1 VTPFPEVVSPPDG
14 AAVGL
19 SPPSRRHGIP
29 AVLGGDL
36 PVPLADGRTVTYANL
51 DYAATAPC
59 LAVVAEAVSELLP
72 WYASV
77 HRGAG
82 AASRRCTREYE
93 QARETIA
100 DFLDARADDH
110 VIFTRNTTD
119 ALNLLARA
127 LPAGTTVIGWDG
139 EHHANLLPWSRMIR
153 LPVPAD
159 PAEAA
164 GQLTAALASR
174 AGPALVTVTGA
185 SNVTGEIWP
194 IAELAEVAH
203 AHGAR
208 LAVDAAQLAP
218 HRPVSL
224 SVSGIDYLAMSGHK
238 AYAPFGAGVL
248 AGRADWLDAAPP
260 YLAGG
265 GATAYVGAAGDV
277 RWHAGPA
284 RHEAGTPNL
293 IGSVALATACAQ
305 LAAADRPAL
314 EAAEHELLTRLRA
327 GLAELPG
334 VQELRMFSPAHDR
347 VGIVTF
353 VVAGREAADV
363 SAHLAA
369 AHGIGVRDGQFCA
382 HPLAR
387 RLLAEARDRAG
398 QEHGEN
404 AIRTSQPHGENAIR
418 ASQPHGEN
426 AIRARQPHGENAIR
440 ASIGIGSTVEH
451 IERLLRG
458 VAELTAPDRP
468 AAG

>member
-1 VTPFPEVVSPPDG
+1 MRPSIVEELVTAFPDVVAPFDDQAGRLGPPR
-14 AAVGL
+14 V
-19 SPPSRRHGIP
+19 RHGIP

-93 QARETIA
+93 QARESIA
-100 DFLDARADDH
+100 DFLDVRADDY
-110 VIFTRNTTD
+110 VVFTRNTTD

-139 EHHANLLPWSRMIR
+139 EHHANLLPWASAAR

-159 PAEAA
+159 AA
-164 GQLTAALASR
+164 DVVPQLAAALTR
-174 AGPALVTVTGA
+174 LRTGDAGPVLVTVTGA

-224 SVSGIDYLAMSGHK
+224 ARSGIDYLAMSGHK

-248 AGRADWLDAAPP
+248 AGRPDWLDAAGP

-265 GATAYVGAAGDV
+265 GATAYVGNPGEV
-277 RWHAGPA
+277 RWYAGPA

-305 LAAADRPAL
+305 LAASDRPAL
-314 EAAEHELLTRLRA
+314 EAAEQDLLARLRA
-327 GLAELPG
+327 GLAALPG
-334 VQELRMFSPAHDR
+334 VQELRTFGAGHDR

-353 VVAGREAADV
+353 AVAGRPAAEV

-387 RLLAEARDRAG
+387 RLLAEASERAG
-398 QEHGEN
+398 QPLGDH
-404 AIRTSQPHGENAIR
+404 AV
-418 ASQPHGEN
+418 
-426 AIRARQPHGENAIR
+426 R
-440 ASIGIGSTVEH
+440 ASIGIGSTAEH
-451 IERLLRG
+451 VDRLISG
-458 VAELTAPDRP
+458 VAELFAPD
-468 AAG
+468 AAAPR

>member
-1 VTPFPEVVSPPDG
+1 VTAFPEVVSPPDG
-14 AAVGL
+14 QAADQ
-19 SPPSRRHGIP
+19 SPPRSRHGIP

-100 DFLDARADDH
+100 DFLDARPDDH

-139 EHHANLLPWSRMIR
+139 EHHANLLPWSQAMR

-159 PAEAA
+159 PAEAV
-164 GQLTAALASR
+164 GQLQAALTSR

-203 AHGAR
+203 ALGAR

-224 SVSGIDYLAMSGHK
+224 RALGIDYLAMSGHK

-248 AGRADWLDAAPP
+248 AGRPDWLDAAPP

-265 GATAYVGAAGDV
+265 GATAHVGAPGDV

-293 IGSVALATACAQ
+293 IGTVALATACAQ
-305 LAAADRPAL
+305 LAVSDRPAL
-314 EAAEHELLTRLRA
+314 EAAEHGLLTRLRA

-334 VQELRMFSPAHDR
+334 VQELRMFGPAHDR

-353 VVAGREAADV
+353 AVAGREAADV

-387 RLLAEARDRAG
+387 RLLAEAGDRAG
-398 QEHGEN
+398 RPLGEN
-404 AIRTSQPHGENAIR
+404 AV
-418 ASQPHGEN
+418 
-426 AIRARQPHGENAIR
+426 R
-440 ASIGIGSTVEH
+440 ASIGIGSTAEH
-451 IERLLRG
+451 VDRLLLG
-458 VAELTAPDRP
+458 VAELTGPNDP
-468 AAG
+468 TAG

>member
-1 VTPFPEVVSPPDG
+1 VTAFPEVVSLLSGQAADQNPPR
-14 AAVGL
+14 
-19 SPPSRRHGIP
+19 SRHGIP

-93 QARETIA
+93 QARESIA
-100 DFLDARADDH
+100 DFLDARADDY

-119 ALNLLARA
+119 ALNLLAKA

-139 EHHANLLPWSRMIR
+139 EHHANLLPWGRAIR

-159 PAEAA
+159 AAQAA
-164 GQLTAALASR
+164 GQLEAALAGCP
-174 AGPALVTVTGA
+174 GPALVTVTGA

-194 IAELAEVAH
+194 IAALAEVAH

-218 HRPVSL
+218 HRQVSL
-224 SVSGIDYLAMSGHK
+224 SASGIDYLAMSGHK

-265 GATAYVGAAGDV
+265 GATAYVGDPGEV

-305 LAAADRPAL
+305 LAASDRRAL
-314 EAAEHELLTRLRA
+314 EAAEHGLLSRLRA
-327 GLAELPG
+327 GLTELPG
-334 VQELRMFSPAHDR
+334 VQELRMFGADHDR

-353 VVAGREAADV
+353 AVAGRPAAEV

-387 RLLAEARDRAG
+387 RLLAEAGERAG
-398 QEHGEN
+398 QPLGEN
-404 AIRTSQPHGENAIR
+404 AV
-418 ASQPHGEN
+418 
-426 AIRARQPHGENAIR
+426 R
-440 ASIGIGSTVEH
+440 ASIGIGSTAEH
-451 IERLLRG
+451 VKRLLLG
-458 VAELTAPDRP
+458 VTELADPDRQ

>member
-1 VTPFPEVVSPPDG
+1 VTASPEVFSPLAALAASPSPP
-14 AAVGL
+14 
-19 SPPSRRHGIP
+19 RTRHGIP

-100 DFLDARADDH
+100 DFLDVRADDH

-127 LPAGTTVIGWDG
+127 LPEGTTVIGWDG
-139 EHHANLLPWSRMIR
+139 EHHANMLPWDRSVR
-153 LPVPAD
+153 LPVPSD
-159 PAEAA
+159 PAGVPAQLAA
-164 GQLTAALASR
+164 ELAR
-174 AGPALVTVTGA
+174 RTGPALVTVTGA

-194 IAELAEVAH
+194 VAELAEVAH

-224 SVSGIDYLAMSGHK
+224 ARSGIDYLAMSGHK

-248 AGRADWLDAAPP
+248 AGRADWLDAAEP

-265 GATAYVGAAGDV
+265 GATAYVGGPGDV

-293 IGSVALATACAQ
+293 IGTVALATACGQ
-305 LAAADRPAL
+305 LAASDRLAL
-314 EAAEHELLTRLRA
+314 EAAEDALLTRLRA
-327 GLAELPG
+327 GLAGLAG
-334 VQELRMFSPAHDR
+334 VQELRLFGAAHDR
-347 VGIVTF
+347 VGIVSF
-353 VVAGREAADV
+353 AVAGRAAADV

-387 RLLAEARDRAG
+387 RLLAEAGERAG
-398 QEHGEN
+398 QPLGEN
-404 AIRTSQPHGENAIR
+404 AV
-418 ASQPHGEN
+418 
-426 AIRARQPHGENAIR
+426 R
-440 ASIGIGSTVEH
+440 ASIGIGSTGEH
-451 IERLLRG
+451 VERLIAG
-458 VAELTAPDRP
+458 VAELTRPDSTP
-468 AAG
+468 AG

>member
-1 VTPFPEVVSPPDG
+1 VTVLPDL
-14 AAVGL
+14 A
-19 SPPSRRHGIP
+19 SRVRGP

-36 PVPLADGRTVTYANL
+36 LVPLADGRTVTYANL

-59 LAVVAEAVSELLP
+59 LAVVAETVNELLP

-100 DFLDARADDH
+100 DFLDVRADDY

-127 LPAGTTVIGWDG
+127 LPTGTTVIGWDG
-139 EHHANLLPWSRMIR
+139 EHHANLLPWPQAVR

-159 PAEAA
+159 AGALPAQLAEALA
-164 GQLTAALASR
+164 GRT
-174 AGPALVTVTGA
+174 GPVLVAVTGA

-194 IAELAEVAH
+194 IAELAAVAH

-208 LAVDAAQLAP
+208 IAVDAAQLAP

-224 SVSGIDYLAMSGHK
+224 TAADIDYLALSGHK

-248 AGRADWLDAAPP
+248 AGRPDWLEAAPP

-265 GATAYVGAAGDV
+265 GATAFVGSPGDV
-277 RWHAGPA
+277 RWHTGPA

-293 IGSVALATACAQ
+293 IGAVALAAACAQ
-305 LAAADRPAL
+305 LAAADRGTLESVEEAL
-314 EAAEHELLTRLRA
+314 VARMRS
-327 GLAELPG
+327 GLAALPG
-334 VQELRMFSPAHDR
+334 VQELRMFGADHDR
-347 VGIVTF
+347 VGIVAF
-353 VVAGREAADV
+353 AVAGRPASEV

-369 AHGIGVRDGQFCA
+369 EHGIGVRDGQFCA
-382 HPLAR
+382 HPLAK
-387 RLLAEARDRAG
+387 RLLAEASQRAG
-398 QEHGEN
+398 QPLGDN
-404 AIRTSQPHGENAIR
+404 AV
-418 ASQPHGEN
+418 
-426 AIRARQPHGENAIR
+426 R
-440 ASIGIGSTVEH
+440 ASIGLGTTQEQVDRLIIGVT
-451 IERLLRG
+451 
-458 VAELTAPDRP
+458 ELTQP
-468 AAG
+468 G

>member
-1 VTPFPEVVSPPDG
+1 VTAIPDAG
-14 AAVGL
+14 FRPARTARG
-19 SPPSRRHGIP
+19 P

-36 PVPLADGRTVTYANL
+36 LVPLADGRTVTYANL

-59 LAVVAEAVSELLP
+59 MAVVAETVSELLP
-72 WYASV
+72 WYSSV

-127 LPAGTTVIGWDG
+127 LPEGTTVIGWDG
-139 EHHANLLPWSRMIR
+139 EHHANLLPWRATVL

-159 PAEAA
+159 PGQAA
-164 GQLTAALASR
+164 AQLDEALAR
-174 AGPALVTVTGA
+174 VPGQALVTVTGA

-194 IAELAEVAH
+194 IAELAGVAH
-203 AHGAR
+203 ARGAR
-208 LAVDAAQLAP
+208 IAVDAAQLAP

-224 SVSGIDYLAMSGHK
+224 AGSGIDYLALSGHK

-248 AGRADWLDAAPP
+248 AGRGDWLDAAPP

-265 GATAYVGAAGDV
+265 GATAWVGGPSDV

-293 IGSVALATACAQ
+293 IGAVALAAACGQ
-305 LAAADRPAL
+305 LAAADRGAL
-314 EAAEHELLTRLRA
+314 EAAENELVARLRA
-327 GLAELPG
+327 GLADLPL
-334 VQELRMFSPAHDR
+334 VQELRMFGPDHHR

-353 VVAGREAADV
+353 AVAGHEAAAV
-363 SAHLAA
+363 AAHLAA
-369 AHGIGVRDGQFCA
+369 RHGIGVRDGQFCA

-387 RLLAEARDRAG
+387 RLLAQAGERAG
-398 QEHGEN
+398 QPLGDF
-404 AIRTSQPHGENAIR
+404 AV
-418 ASQPHGEN
+418 
-426 AIRARQPHGENAIR
+426 R
-440 ASIGIGSTVEH
+440 ASIGIGSRAEH
-451 IERLLRG
+451 VDRLIAG
-458 VAELTAPDRP
+458 VTELVTP
-468 AAG
+468 GY

>member
-1 VTPFPEVVSPPDG
+1 VTVLPDI
-14 AAVGL
+14 A
-19 SPPSRRHGIP
+19 SRVRGP

-36 PVPLADGRTVTYANL
+36 LVPLADGRTVTYANL

-59 LAVVAEAVSELLP
+59 LAVVAETVNELLP

-100 DFLDARADDH
+100 DFLDVRADDY

-127 LPAGTTVIGWDG
+127 LPTGTTVIGWDG
-139 EHHANLLPWSRMIR
+139 EHHANLLPWPQAVR

-159 PAEAA
+159 AGALPAQLAEALA
-164 GQLTAALASR
+164 GRT
-174 AGPALVTVTGA
+174 GPVLVAVTGA

-194 IAELAEVAH
+194 IAELAAVAH

-208 LAVDAAQLAP
+208 IAVDAAQLAP

-224 SVSGIDYLAMSGHK
+224 TAADIDYLALSGHK

-248 AGRADWLDAAPP
+248 AGRPDWLEAAPP

-265 GATAYVGAAGDV
+265 GATAFVGSPGDV
-277 RWHAGPA
+277 RWHTGPA

-293 IGSVALATACAQ
+293 IGAVALAAACAQ
-305 LAAADRPAL
+305 LAAADRGTLESVEEAL
-314 EAAEHELLTRLRA
+314 VARMRS
-327 GLAELPG
+327 GLAALPG
-334 VQELRMFSPAHDR
+334 VQELRMFGADHDR
-347 VGIVTF
+347 VGIVAF
-353 VVAGREAADV
+353 AVAGRPASEV

-369 AHGIGVRDGQFCA
+369 EHGIGVRDGQFCA
-382 HPLAR
+382 HPLAK
-387 RLLAEARDRAG
+387 RLLAEASQRAG
-398 QEHGEN
+398 QPLGDN
-404 AIRTSQPHGENAIR
+404 AV
-418 ASQPHGEN
+418 
-426 AIRARQPHGENAIR
+426 R
-440 ASIGIGSTVEH
+440 ASIGLGTTQEQVDRLIIGVT
-451 IERLLRG
+451 
-458 VAELTAPDRP
+458 ELTQP
-468 AAG
+468 G

>member
-1 VTPFPEVVSPPDG
+1 VTAFPEVVSLLSGQAADQNPPR
-14 AAVGL
+14 
-19 SPPSRRHGIP
+19 SRHGIP

-93 QARETIA
+93 QARESIA
-100 DFLDARADDH
+100 DFLDARADDY

-119 ALNLLARA
+119 ALNLLAKA

-139 EHHANLLPWSRMIR
+139 EHHANLLPWGRAIR

-159 PAEAA
+159 AAQAA
-164 GQLTAALASR
+164 GQLEAALAGCP
-174 AGPALVTVTGA
+174 GPALVTVTGA

-194 IAELAEVAH
+194 IAALAEVAH

-218 HRPVSL
+218 HRQVSL
-224 SVSGIDYLAMSGHK
+224 SASGIDYLAMSGHK
-238 AYAPFGAGVL
+238 AYAPFGAGAL

-265 GATAYVGAAGDV
+265 GATAYVGDPGEV

-305 LAAADRPAL
+305 LAASDRRAL
-314 EAAEHELLTRLRA
+314 EAAEHGLLSRLRA
-327 GLAELPG
+327 GLTELPG
-334 VQELRMFSPAHDR
+334 VQELRMFGADHDR

-353 VVAGREAADV
+353 AVAGRPAAEV

-387 RLLAEARDRAG
+387 RLLAEAGERAG
-398 QEHGEN
+398 QPLGEN
-404 AIRTSQPHGENAIR
+404 AV
-418 ASQPHGEN
+418 
-426 AIRARQPHGENAIR
+426 R
-440 ASIGIGSTVEH
+440 ASIGIGSTAEH
-451 IERLLRG
+451 VKRLLLG
-458 VAELTAPDRP
+458 VTELADPDRQ

>member
-1 VTPFPEVVSPPDG
+1 VTAFPEVVSLPSGPVADQ
-14 AAVGL
+14 
-19 SPPSRRHGIP
+19 SPPRSRHGIP

-93 QARETIA
+93 QARESIA

-139 EHHANLLPWSRMIR
+139 EHHANLLPWSRAIR

-159 PAEAA
+159 AAEAA
-164 GQLTAALASR
+164 GQLGAALAAR
-174 AGPALVTVTGA
+174 PGPALVTVTGA

-218 HRPVSL
+218 HRRVSL
-224 SVSGIDYLAMSGHK
+224 SASGIDYLAMSGHK

-265 GATAYVGAAGDV
+265 GATAYVGDPGDV
-277 RWHAGPA
+277 RWHHGPA

-305 LAAADRPAL
+305 LAASDRPAL
-314 EAAEHELLTRLRA
+314 EAAEHGLLTRLRA
-327 GLAELPG
+327 GLTELPG
-334 VQELRMFSPAHDR
+334 VQELRMFGAEHDR

-353 VVAGREAADV
+353 AVAGRQAADV

-387 RLLAEARDRAG
+387 RLLAEAGERAG
-398 QEHGEN
+398 QPLGDY
-404 AIRTSQPHGENAIR
+404 AV
-418 ASQPHGEN
+418 
-426 AIRARQPHGENAIR
+426 R
-440 ASIGIGSTVEH
+440 ASIGIGSTAEH
-451 IERLLRG
+451 VERLVHG
-458 VAELTAPDRP
+458 VAELAEPDRP
-468 AAG
+468 SAG

>member
-1 VTPFPEVVSPPDG
+1 VEEPLTAFPDVVAPPDG
-14 AAVGL
+14 PAGQL
-19 SPPSRRHGIP
+19 GPSTIRHGIP

-59 LAVVAEAVSELLP
+59 LAVVADAVSELLP

-93 QARETIA
+93 QARESIA
-100 DFLDARADDH
+100 DFLDVRADDY
-110 VIFTRNTTD
+110 VVFTRNTTD
-119 ALNLLARA
+119 GLNLLARA

-139 EHHANLLPWSRMIR
+139 EHHANLLPWPGAVR

-159 PAEAA
+159 AA
-164 GQLTAALASR
+164 DVVPQLAAALAQLR
-174 AGPALVTVTGA
+174 AHDSGPALVTVTGA

-194 IAELAEVAH
+194 VAELAEVAH

-224 SVSGIDYLAMSGHK
+224 ARSGIDYLAMSGHK

-248 AGRADWLDAAPP
+248 AGRPDWLDAAGP

-265 GATAYVGAAGDV
+265 GATAYVGDPGQV

-305 LAAADRPAL
+305 LAASDRPAL
-314 EAAEHELLTRLRA
+314 EAAEQDLLTRLRA
-327 GLAELPG
+327 GLAALPG
-334 VQELRMFSPAHDR
+334 VQELRMFGAGHDR

-353 VVAGREAADV
+353 AVAGREAAEV

-387 RLLAEARDRAG
+387 RLLGEAS
-398 QEHGEN
+398 
-404 AIRTSQPHGENAIR
+404 T
-418 ASQPHGEN
+418 
-426 AIRARQPHGENAIR
+426 RARKPLGDNAVR
-440 ASIGIGSTVEH
+440 ASIGIGSTAEH
-451 IERLLRG
+451 IDRLVTG
-458 VAELTAPDRP
+458 VAELTAPD
-468 AAG
+468 ATTSG

>member
-1 VTPFPEVVSPPDG
+1 
-14 AAVGL
+14 
-19 SPPSRRHGIP
+19 
-29 AVLGGDL
+29 VLGGDL

-59 LAVVAEAVSELLP
+59 LAVVAESVSELLP

-93 QARETIA
+93 QARESIA
-100 DFLDARADDH
+100 DFLDVRPDDH

-127 LPAGTTVIGWDG
+127 LPAGTTVVGWDG
-139 EHHANLLPWSRMIR
+139 EHHANLLPWEHALR
-153 LPVPAD
+153 LPVPSD
-159 PAEAA
+159 PAEVT
-164 GQLTAALASR
+164 GQLAGALAGLH
-174 AGPALVTVTGA
+174 GPALVTVTGA

-194 IAELAEVAH
+194 IAELADVAH

-218 HRPVSL
+218 HRPVSMAT
-224 SVSGIDYLAMSGHK
+224 SGVDYVAMSGHK
-238 AYAPFGAGVL
+238 AYAPFGTGVL
-248 AGRADWLDAAPP
+248 AGRADWLDAAQP

-265 GATAYVGAAGDV
+265 GATAYVGDPGMV
-277 RWHAGPA
+277 RWHAGSA

-293 IGSVALATACAQ
+293 IGAVALATACAQ
-305 LAAADRPAL
+305 LAAADRPAM
-314 EAAEHELLTRLRA
+314 EAAEHELLTRMRA

-334 VQELRMFSPAHDR
+334 VQELCTFGQEHDR

-353 VVAGREAADV
+353 AMAGREAAEV
-363 SAHLAA
+363 SAHLGA

-387 RLLAEARDRAG
+387 RLLAEASERAG
-398 QEHGEN
+398 QPLGEN
-404 AIRTSQPHGENAIR
+404 AV
-418 ASQPHGEN
+418 
-426 AIRARQPHGENAIR
+426 R
-440 ASIGIGSTVEH
+440 ASIGIGSTAEH
-451 IERLLRG
+451 VDRLITG
-458 VAELTAPDRP
+458 VAELTRPDSTP
-468 AAG
+468 AR

>member
-1 VTPFPEVVSPPDG
+1 VTAFPELVSLPTGP
-14 AAVGL
+14 AADQ
-19 SPPSRRHGIP
+19 SPARPRHGIP
-29 AVLGGDL
+29 SVLGGDL

-93 QARETIA
+93 QARESIA

-139 EHHANLLPWSRMIR
+139 EHHANLLPWSRAIR
-153 LPVPAD
+153 LPVPAA

-164 GQLTAALASR
+164 GQLEAALASCP
-174 AGPALVTVTGA
+174 GPALVTVTGA

-218 HRPVSL
+218 HRRVSL
-224 SVSGIDYLAMSGHK
+224 SASGIDYLAMSGHK

-248 AGRADWLDAAPP
+248 AGRADWLEAAPP

-265 GATAYVGAAGDV
+265 GATAYVGDPGDV
-277 RWHAGPA
+277 RWHSGPA

-305 LAAADRPAL
+305 LAASDRQAL
-314 EAAEHELLTRLRA
+314 EAAEHDLLTRLRT
-327 GLAELPG
+327 GLTELPG
-334 VQELRMFSPAHDR
+334 VEELRMFGAEHDR

-353 VVAGREAADV
+353 AMAGRPAAEV

-387 RLLAEARDRAG
+387 RLLAEAGERAG
-398 QEHGEN
+398 QPLGEN
-404 AIRTSQPHGENAIR
+404 AV
-418 ASQPHGEN
+418 
-426 AIRARQPHGENAIR
+426 R
-440 ASIGIGSTVEH
+440 ASIGIGSTAEH
-451 IERLLRG
+451 VERLLRG
-458 VAELTAPDRP
+458 VAELTEPDRP
-468 AAG
+468 SAG